1 MLTECDVK
9 NGLVRANDRIQRLF
23 GRNYGAVTKQFVEAG
38 FANQCAWLRSFDIAF
53 KARYYDGMDSRRRSL
68 LYAMVR
74 HRALATGIAT
84 KIGNRIFFHNRH
96 HCIPDKM
103 TARSRTPQCGRASS
117 ARRHRRASQFLKIHD
132 APR

>member
-23 GRNYGAVTKQFVEAG
+23 GRNYGTVNEQFVETG

-84 KIGNRIFFHNRH
+84 KIGNRIFFTTG
-96 HCIPDKM
+96 I
-103 TARSRTPQCGRASS
+103 TAYLT
-117 ARRHRRASQFLKIHD
+117 K
-132 APR
+132 